1 MVICLD
7 GGGQK
12 DTRGPRPKAHRPV
25 YIGDLHKHTDM
36 CRSGHRPAAIH
47 TPQYLV
53 LCTRSQ
59 QRVHIISA
67 DQARTQHK
75 TQRPLCIVTDV
86 CTQTLSR
93 YTQAQRLGST
103 PVYTQEQTRVHAA
116 GHPDPYIRQN
126 RHMHPRA
133 TESDTQMHAHA
144 RHAHALTRSASH
156 LIHTHTQPH
165 RTHRAVGRRTHG
177 HRQDRALP
185 GTRAR
190 ARTHTHTHTHTYT
203 HTFDRTRGRRRAA
216 AA

>member
-156 LIHTHTQPH
+156 LIHTHTTAQDAPGRGSAH
-165 RTHRAVGRRTHG
+165 ARSQAGSRAPG
-177 HRQDRALP
+177 HA
-185 GTRAR
+185 RAR
-190 ARTHTHTHTHTYT
+190 ADTHTHTHTHIHT
-203 HTFDRTRGRRRAA
+203 HI
-216 AA
+216 